1 MPARKSA
8 RRTRSKKFRDCSSR
22 DKSSCKRKKTCS
34 YRRNRSP
41 RCQPKRSRSR
51 RRSSKKLR
59 RVSRK
64 ADKNLGALL
73 SESEVVDR
81 INRHRC
87 STGEG
92 RTKGELCAEGCS
104 YDMRLGCIPTAFAD
118 DKIGKFLADGKR
130 FFTFRSNKKPA
141 FSFKIALSMETLMGD
156 YAGAIR
162 FSPLTGR
169 LVLCYGPMVD
179 VQKGTKSKRP
189 LLATIVRDSLA
200 RNLWDWYQNNG
211 RHLQKRRAE
220 EMVDAEGNYYYAEI
234 YGLPGASIQ
243 LSWQEAMWL
252 DKFLDAKFKR
262 SDTEAD
268 KYVGPKSLNE
278 LAMPPSRCPGVLEK
292 HEVGP
297 EDIEQGCFAPGE
309 LGEKGKKY
317 SVNRVERI
325 KNLLSGDPIRQEAML
340 DDFDPFQS
348 GGLSRRERIRSRF
361 GFDGLSM
368 EELRNLD
375 MDIFDD
381 IDLDDLDED
390 DPRTI
395 QMLLRRVRGKKG
407 RSEER
412 GRRKP
417 VPAMGS
423 PSFATFT
430 PSNVNEP
437 SGTPAQ
443 QSFNTLGGGAALGM
457 VRDAR
462 LDKRLVDKHLPRTT
476 EKAKA
481 IQKALED
488 YLTANTGSA
497 IPANTTCFDELVDA
511 ATYKTFRDGA
521 GTTYNRAE
529 YTAREALQTAAAA
542 GQPQNIPSLAEVME
556 FYFHQLSKKD
566 DPPAAGTSK
575 RQYTDSEGIVGLK
588 DDGNY
593 QNGSYARPSHANKAK
608 LLQEMGDS
616 LDNNTRAGGQSNVR
630 KVEQIVNGQGVP
642 VGKVYIELL
651 RRFYTSLK
659 HELMGRG
666 PAFFSGG
673 TPPFIQKPLPTSR
686 AEQSLSRRRGLYRGT
701 NDSESESESS
711 DSE

>member
-1 MPARKSA
+1 
-8 RRTRSKKFRDCSSR
+8 
-22 DKSSCKRKKTCS
+22 
-34 YRRNRSP
+34 
-41 RCQPKRSRSR
+41 
-51 RRSSKKLR
+51 
-59 RVSRK
+59 
-64 ADKNLGALL
+64 
-73 SESEVVDR
+73 
-81 INRHRC
+81 
-87 STGEG
+87 
-92 RTKGELCAEGCS
+92 
-104 YDMRLGCIPTAFAD
+104 
-118 DKIGKFLADGKR
+118 
-130 FFTFRSNKKPA
+130 
-141 FSFKIALSMETLMGD
+141 
-156 YAGAIR
+156 
-162 FSPLTGR
+162 
-169 LVLCYGPMVD
+169 
-179 VQKGTKSKRP
+179 
-189 LLATIVRDSLA
+189 
-200 RNLWDWYQNNG
+200 
-211 RHLQKRRAE
+211 
-220 EMVDAEGNYYYAEI
+220 
-234 YGLPGASIQ
+234 
-243 LSWQEAMWL
+243 
-252 DKFLDAKFKR
+252 
-262 SDTEAD
+262 
-268 KYVGPKSLNE
+268 
-278 LAMPPSRCPGVLEK
+278 
-292 HEVGP
+292 
-297 EDIEQGCFAPGE
+297 
-309 LGEKGKKY
+309 
-317 SVNRVERI
+317 
-325 KNLLSGDPIRQEAML
+325 ML

-462 LDKRLVDKHLPRTT
+462 LDKRMVDKNLPRST

-481 IQKALED
+481 IQKAIEE
-488 YLTANTGSA
+488 YLGAN
-497 IPANTTCFDELVDA
+497 PVQNTTAFNEMQ
-511 ATYKTFRDGA
+511 TGA
-521 GTTYNRAE
+521 GYTNFRATNPDDTNYDDPE
-529 YTAREALQTAAAA
+529 LTVRKALATASQSN
-542 GQPQNIPSLAEVME
+542 NIRPLANVME

-566 DPPAAGTSK
+566 EPPAAGTSK
-575 RQYTDSEGIVGLK
+575 RQYNAVEGIAGLR
-588 DDGNY
+588 DDGKY
-593 QNGSYARPSHANKAK
+593 QPGAFARPSHANKAK
-608 LLQEMGDS
+608 LLQEMGDA
-616 LDNNTRAGGQSNVR
+616 LDNNTRAGGESDVR
-630 KVEQIVNGQGVP
+630 RVEKIFDGAVP

-673 TPPFIQKPLPTSR
+673 TAPFIQKPLPTSR